1 VLAATYSARLRRRQV
16 PLAAPARRVATLPL
30 RYRLVAVGLVGLGL
44 TLFVLQSAVSSF
56 SAESRA
62 RASASRIG
70 WAERYHQDAD
80 QAHDALHADVL
91 DALRVGRAGDRTR
104 DSDALAVLESDSTV
118 FRTNLNKVA
127 ALHLGGSLGRAL
139 ASLRPAQLDYA
150 TDGERL
156 GRLAVVDPAAADT
169 QLVGFD
175 EAFLR
180 LVRAQGAVTS
190 KLARSVDTAR
200 TRADAIQRSAERR
213 IITACLIAMGVLVL
227 LSVVLARLGERL
239 SRAVKRER
247 GVAETLA
254 RSMLPDTLP
263 QLPGLAMSARYLP
276 TGQGNQIG
284 GDWYDVLLL
293 AEGKL
298 AVMMGDVVGHDI
310 AAAAVMGQLRI
321 AGRAYALEG
330 MAPAEVMG
338 RLNTLLLS
346 LDRAPMATCLYLQ
359 IELLTGEVTAAGAG
373 HPWPLVI
380 AGSTATVAEMPPGPP
395 LGALP
400 EARYVQRMIE
410 TPPGSTLLLY
420 TDGLIERRGES
431 LDTGLERL
439 IAAATRQVDDP
450 GQGPDGSVDWVAR
463 DPDRLCEALISEF
476 FSAREPIDDVAL
488 LAMHFAA
495 NQAAP
500 MTLHYAASPEVLP
513 DLRHTLG
520 RWLHAVG
527 ADHDERFALTVA
539 VAEAASNAI
548 EHAYGPL
555 NIASFIVTCALR
567 QDTVEV
573 TVEDNGHWRPPRGV
587 DRGNGQRLIASLT
600 DDMRVDPTS
609 TGTIVAMS
617 KRLAHLAPPSKVAG
631 RLPVQRSLDGRI

>member
-1 VLAATYSARLRRRQV
+1 MLRVTNRSLTHRPRVPTQGSARH
-16 PLAAPARRVATLPL
+16 LATVPL

-44 TLFVLQSAVSSF
+44 TLFVLLSAVSSF

-62 RASASRIG
+62 RASASLIG
-70 WAERYHQDAD
+70 RAERYHQDAD

-104 DSDALAVLESDSTV
+104 ASVALAVLESDSAV
-118 FRTNLNKVA
+118 FRTNLDKVA

-139 ASLRPAQLDYA
+139 ASLRPAQLAYA
-150 TDGERL
+150 TRGERL
-156 GRLAVVDPAAADT
+156 GRLALVDPVSADA
-169 QLVGFD
+169 QLTAFD
-175 EAFLR
+175 DAFLR
-180 LVRAQGAVTS
+180 LVRAQGTVTS
-190 KLARSVDTAR
+190 QLATSVET
-200 TRADAIQRSAERR
+200 TRAEADAIQRSAERR
-213 IITACLIAMGVLVL
+213 IITACLIAMGVLIL
-227 LSVVLARLGERL
+227 LSVVLARLSERL
-239 SRAVKRER
+239 SRAVRRER

-263 QLPGLAMSARYLP
+263 QLPGLAMAARYLP
-276 TGQGNQIG
+276 TAHGNQIG

-346 LDRAPMATCLYLQ
+346 MDRAPMATCLYLQ
-359 IELLTGEVTAAGAG
+359 IELLTGAVTAAGAG

-380 AGSTATVAEMPPGPP
+380 SGATAAVAEMPPGPP

-400 EARYVQRMIE
+400 QARYTERTIE

-431 LDTGLERL
+431 LDTGLARL
-439 IAAATRQVDDP
+439 IAAATRPVDDP
-450 GQGPDGSVDWVAR
+450 ALPPDGSVDWVSS
-463 DPDRLCEALISEF
+463 DPDRLCEALITEF
-476 FSAREPIDDVAL
+476 FSAREPTDDVAL
-488 LAMHFAA
+488 LAMNFAA

-500 MTLHYAASPEVLP
+500 MTLRYPASPEVLP
-513 DLRHTLG
+513 DLRHTVG

-527 ADHDERFALTVA
+527 ADDDERFDLTVA

-555 NIASFIVTCALR
+555 NAAIFIVTCAVHE
-567 QDTVEV
+567 DTVQV
-573 TVEDNGHWRPPRGV
+573 TVEDTGSWRLPRGV
-587 DRGNGQRLIASLT
+587 DRGHGQRLIASMT
-600 DDMRVDPTS
+600 DDMRVDPTP
-609 TGTIVAMS
+609 TGTVVTMS
-617 KRLAHLAPPSKVAG
+617 KRIGHPAAAGQVAAHLA
-631 RLPVQRSLDGRI
+631 VQHSLDGPI

>member
-1 VLAATYSARLRRRQV
+1 LA
-16 PLAAPARRVATLPL
+16 PLPL
-30 RYRLVAVGLVGLGL
+30 RYRLVAIGLVGLGL

-62 RASASRIG
+62 RASASLIG
-70 WAERYHQDAD
+70 RAERYHQDAD

-91 DALRVGRAGDRTR
+91 DALRVGRAADRGR
-104 DSDALAVLESDSTV
+104 ASAAVAVLESDSAI
-118 FRTNLNKVA
+118 FRTNIGKVA

-139 ASLRPAQLDYA
+139 ASLRPAQLDYVSS
-150 TDGERL
+150 GERL
-156 GRLAVVDPAAADT
+156 GRLAVVDPVSADSQLAA
-169 QLVGFD
+169 FD
-175 EAFLR
+175 DAFLR

-190 KLARSVDTAR
+190 KLAKSVETTRA
-200 TRADAIQRSAERR
+200 RADAIQRSAERR
-213 IITACLIAMGVLVL
+213 IITACLIAMGVLIL
-227 LSVVLARLGERL
+227 LSVVLARLSERL
-239 SRAVKRER
+239 SRAVTRER

-263 QLPGLAMSARYLP
+263 QLPGLAMAARYLP
-276 TGQGNQIG
+276 TGHGSQIG

-293 AEGKL
+293 SDGKL

-359 IELLTGEVTAAGAG
+359 IEIFTGAVTAVGAG

-380 AGSTATVAEMPPGPP
+380 TGATAAAAEMPPGPP

-400 EARYVQRMIE
+400 HARYTERTIE
-410 TPPGSTLLLY
+410 TPAGSTLLLY

-431 LDTGLERL
+431 LDTGLARL
-439 IAAATRQVDDP
+439 MAAATRQADDP
-450 GQGPDGSVDWVAR
+450 AQRPDRPVEWLAR
-463 DPDRLCEALISEF
+463 DPDRLCESLISEF
-476 FSAREPIDDVAL
+476 FSTREPTDDVAL
-488 LAMHFAA
+488 LAVSFAA
-495 NQAAP
+495 DQAAP
-500 MTLHYAASPEVLP
+500 MTLRYHASPEAVP

-520 RWLHAVG
+520 RWLRAVG
-527 ADHDERFALTVA
+527 ADDDERFDLTVA

-548 EHAYGPL
+548 EHAYGPVDTA
-555 NIASFIVTCALR
+555 IFVVTCAMNE
-567 QDTVEV
+567 DIVEV
-573 TVEDNGHWRPPRGV
+573 TVEDTGSWRLPRGV
-587 DRGNGQRLIASLT
+587 GRGNGQRLMAALT
-600 DDMRVDPTS
+600 DDLRIEPTA
-609 TGTIVAMS
+609 TGTAVTMS
-617 KRLAHLAPPSKVAG
+617 KRLGRVATAGQVDVRLGG
-631 RLPVQRSLDGRI
+631 RRSPDGSI